1 MSLENRR
8 DYMARCTRCSHCKFV
23 PTPTSQRFSSA
34 CPSIEYGKFH
44 SYSGGGKLVT
54 GHALLDG
61 IIDMTPE
68 LTDSLYACTLCGACD
83 TSCKVILGET
93 VEPLDSLYEIRA
105 HLAQTEQ
112 GPPEHRVMI
121 FNLAKAGNVRG
132 LPPGDRVAW
141 AAGLELLTAP
151 CAEADILLHVGSDA
165 AYHSPSWPGMR
176 AAVELMLAAGLRVA
190 WYGAGETS
198 SGNAAFELGYV
209 NEAREYAERFKHQLE
224 KGKAPLCV
232 TFSAAAY
239 AVTRNIYPR
248 LGVSIANVQVMHITT
263 WLANRREMQGSFRGE
278 ASQLRATYHDPCRL
292 GRLSEPYTARSANLK
307 RVEGGIYASTE
318 PETLRFGNGGEYTAP
333 RELLKTVV
341 GLELVEMERNRAS
354 SYCCGAGGG
363 AKEAN
368 PDFADFAATRR
379 LEEAMATGADI
390 LVTSCSAC
398 ACHLNAEAVRQ
409 ELPIRV
415 VDLLSL
421 LAESKQAAQGVYVGG
436 VHEFGK

>member
-61 IIDMTPE
+61 IIDITPE

-93 VEPLDSLYEIRA
+93 VEPLESLYEIRA
-105 HLAQTEQ
+105 HLAQNEQ
-112 GPPEHRVMI
+112 SPSAHKAMI
-121 FNLAKAGNVRG
+121 TNLTKTGNVQG
-132 LPPGDRVAW
+132 LSLGDRVAW
-141 AAGLELLTAP
+141 AAGLELQAAP
-151 CAEADILLHVGSDA
+151 YAEADVLLHVGSDA
-165 AYHSPSWPGMR
+165 AFHSPSWAGMR
-176 AAVELMLAAGLRVA
+176 AAVELMQAAGLRVT
-190 WYGAGETS
+190 WYGAGEAS

-209 NEAREYAERFKHQLE
+209 SEARSHAERFKYQLE
-224 KGKAPLCV
+224 NGGAPLCV

-239 AVTRNIYPR
+239 AATRSVYPR
-248 LGVSIANVQVMHITT
+248 LGVSIANVEMMHITT
-263 WLANRREMQGSFRGE
+263 WLASRQELQSPPKR
-278 ASQLRATYHDPCRL
+278 AAAPLRATYHDPCKL
-292 GRLSEPYTARSANLK
+292 GRLSEPYTAKSSKLK
-307 RVEGGIYASTE
+307 RAEGGIYVSTE
-318 PETLRFGNGGEYTAP
+318 PETLRFGNGGEYLAP
-333 RELLKTVV
+333 RELLKTVN

-363 AKEAN
+363 AKEVN
-368 PDFADFAATRR
+368 PEFAQFAAGKR
-379 LEEAMATGADI
+379 LEEAMASGADL

-398 ACHLNAEAVRQ
+398 ACHLSAEAVRQ
-409 ELPIRV
+409 VLPIRV

-421 LAESKQAAQGVYVGG
+421 LAESKQAIHGMYEGG
-436 VHEFGK
+436 RP